1 MASVADEGVAGKTAE
16 QVEQDRRWR
25 ERIVAEVANAL
36 LAGWDQ
42 FAPEGGTDLEEIEQR
57 VQRLLRLGGGVIVEH
72 VAEGVVGNLPRPVC
86 AGCGKQMEVA
96 CRLAREPEGLVGR
109 YRLQRTVYVCRHGD
123 RTAVPADEFWGLGPG
138 TLSPALS
145 RVVAAAAAEI
155 PAFAQAAATTGETLG
170 VKLDPS
176 TVALTS
182 EAAGAVAE
190 QDRQAAVA
198 ALKEELQPAAGAAP
212 PALPP
217 PAEPPTFLL
226 SVDATK
232 ANADKQWRDVK
243 VGVVATLGPQSRP
256 QADGRMTLVA
266 GPHRYVAGIEPT
278 DDFFYRLLSLLRE
291 AGWSPGSPL
300 SVLLIGD
307 GAPFIWNYT
316 AKLEAL
322 GIRVHEVVD
331 YYHASEH
338 IWKVAHEVHA
348 NDIDAHLWG
357 ETLSTAL
364 FTQGT
369 APVIAALD
377 ALQPRASAA
386 KDEVRKAREYFVT
399 NTERGASQD
408 CGGKC

>member
-1 MASVADEGVAGKTAE
+1 MTSVADEGISDHAAE
-16 QVEQDRRWR
+16 QAEEYREQRWR
-25 ERIVAEVANAL
+25 ERIVAEVAQVL
-36 LAGWDQ
+36 LAGWGQ
-42 FAPEGGTDLEEIEQR
+42 FAPERGADLGEMEER
-57 VQRLLRLGGGVIVEH
+57 AQRLLHLGGAAMVER
-72 VAEGVVGNLPRPVC
+72 VAEEAAADLPRPVC
-86 AGCGKQMEVA
+86 ACCDRQMDVA
-96 CRLAREPEGLVGR
+96 CRRAREPEGLVSR
-109 YRLQRTVYVCRHGD
+109 YRLQRTVFVCRDCGQ
-123 RTAVPADEFWGLGPG
+123 TAVPADAFWGLGPG
-138 TLSPALS
+138 TMSPALS
-145 RVVAAAAAEI
+145 RMVAAAAAEI
-155 PAFAQAAATTGETLG
+155 PSFAKAAATAGETLG
-170 VKLDPS
+170 VELSVS

-198 ALKEELQPAAGAAP
+198 SLKRELQPEADAPAP
-212 PALPP
+212 PPP
-217 PAEPPTFLL
+217 EEPPTFLL

-232 ANADKQWRDVK
+232 ANADKRWRDVK
-243 VGVVATLGPQSRP
+243 VGVVATLGPQNRP
-256 QADGRMTLVA
+256 RAKGRMTLVV
-266 GPHRYVAGIEPT
+266 GPHPYVAGIEPT

-300 SVLLIGD
+300 SMLLIGD

-316 AKLEAL
+316 ARLEAL